1 MAGMAIHLFAI
12 ELGQMALVAPIAFDP
27 TSPEPVRLDNII
39 LQIGYRARLI
49 MLLKVWQTP
58 A

>member
-1 MAGMAIHLFAI
+1 MATHLTAF
-12 ELGQMALVAPIAFDP
+12 ELGKMALVAPVAFDP
-27 TSPEPVRLDNII
+27 TSPEAVRLDNII